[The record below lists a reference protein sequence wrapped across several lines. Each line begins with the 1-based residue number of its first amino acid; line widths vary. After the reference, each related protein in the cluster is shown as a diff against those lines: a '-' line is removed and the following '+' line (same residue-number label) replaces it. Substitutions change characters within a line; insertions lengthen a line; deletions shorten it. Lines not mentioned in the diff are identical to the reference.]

1 MWQRESKANSVNLQA
16 NIPDSGEGCQAK
28 STIQLFSCR
37 LVSSIENGQL
47 FSIRL
52 SQNLDKVGEKQKK
65 KKKKICRSNY
75 YALRREYWEDEI
87 ESGSF
92 CNKSIT

>member
-16 NIPDSGEGCQAK
+16 NKPDSGEGCQAN

-37 LVSSIENGQL
+37 LVSSVENGQL

-65 KKKKICRSNY
+65 KKSVG
-75 YALRREYWEDEI
+75 ATTMLFA
-87 ESGSF
+87 GSTGKMKLNRVRF
-92 CNKSIT
+92 VTKV

>member
-65 KKKKICRSNY
+65 KKKKSVG
-75 YALRREYWEDEI
+75 ATTMLFA
-87 ESGSF
+87 GSTGKMKLNRVRF
-92 CNKSIT
+92 VTKV